1 MHRYHENAD
10 KNFWRYCQY
19 FSEETKLYR
28 NISRKRYAYKLPA
41 SVFKYNPT
49 VHDFYLPKNITN
61 ADLLQIDDKIIS
73 CKHAFDQINN
83 LLKQSADI
91 WNNNEKAPIWKEQL
105 RLPWQTFVESVL
117 ANHRKKLVNDFIEEI
132 FFSFDKNNLI
142 KELFIIEIT
151 KLISVYG
158 SISYFGEKVNRIN
171 EIISS
176 NEPLKLHVKKDT
188 IKSVKSFNWPKLT
201 VQM

>member
-1 MHRYHENAD
+1 M
-10 KNFWRYCQY
+10 
-19 FSEETKLYR
+19 
-28 NISRKRYAYKLPA
+28 
-41 SVFKYNPT
+41 
-49 VHDFYLPKNITN
+49 
-61 ADLLQIDDKIIS
+61 
-73 CKHAFDQINN
+73 
-83 LLKQSADI
+83 
-91 WNNNEKAPIWKEQL
+91 
-105 RLPWQTFVESVL
+105 ESVL

-188 IKSVKSFNWPKLT
+188 IKSVKSFN
-201 VQM
+201 